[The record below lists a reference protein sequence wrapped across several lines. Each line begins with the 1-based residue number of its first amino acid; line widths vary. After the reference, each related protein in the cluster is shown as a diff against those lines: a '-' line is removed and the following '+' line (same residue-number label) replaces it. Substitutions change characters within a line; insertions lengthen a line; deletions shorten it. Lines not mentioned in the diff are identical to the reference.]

1 MPQTHSLSIQE
12 HFGSLPDPRIDRQ
25 KRHNLIDI
33 ITITICAVLSGAE
46 AWTHV
51 EDFGKSNEEWFR
63 TFLEL
68 PNGIPSHDTF
78 GRFFSL
84 LDPEA
89 FQDAFL
95 QWVQSV
101 NDVFEGQDISIDG
114 KCLRRSHDKS
124 NDKSAIYMVSAWA
137 SSNKLVLG
145 QVKTDE
151 KSNEITAIPKLLR
164 VLEIEGCIVTIDAA
178 GCQRKIAAQIRSQG
192 GDYLLALK
200 GNQGRLRDF
209 VEDYF
214 MAAMENDFDA
224 VPHDYFETTDAGH
237 GRIEVRKHYT
247 IDQFGDFPGKGA
259 WKDLQT
265 ICMVVSERHIG
276 DEVSIERRYY
286 ITSLPSNAKQFAS
299 SVRNHWGV
307 ENELHWCLD
316 VGFREDDCRVRK
328 DHAPE
333 NFAVVRHIALNLL
346 KKEKS
351 FKGGIKAKRLKS
363 AWDHDY
369 LLKLLGWG

>member
-1 MPQTHSLSIQE
+1 MSQTKPLSIQE
-12 HFGSLPDPRIDRQ
+12 HFESLPDPRIDRQ

-46 AWTHV
+46 AWTHI
-51 EDFGKSNEEWFR
+51 EDFGKSNQKWLHS
-63 TFLEL
+63 FLEL

-84 LDPEA
+84 LDPED
-89 FQDAFL
+89 FQGAFL
-95 QWVQSV
+95 QWVQST
-101 NDVFEGQDISIDG
+101 NDIFKSQNISIDG

-137 SSNKLVLG
+137 SDNKLVLG

-178 GCQRKIAAQIRSQG
+178 GCQKKIATQIRSQG

-200 GNQGRLRDF
+200 GNQGNLRDY

-214 MAAMENDFDA
+214 MAATENHFNA

-237 GRIEVRKHYT
+237 GRVEVRKHYT
-247 IDQFGDFPGKGA
+247 IDQFGDFPGKRA

-265 ICMVVSERHIG
+265 ICMVESERHIG
-276 DEVSIERRYY
+276 DTVSMERRYY

-299 SVRNHWGV
+299 SVRAHWGV
-307 ENELHWCLD
+307 ENNLHWCLD

-333 NFAVVRHIALNLL
+333 NFAVIRHIALNLL
-346 KKEKS
+346 TKEKTH
-351 FKGGIKAKRLKS
+351 KGGIKAKRLKS
-363 AWDHDY
+363 AWDDDY
-369 LLKLLGWG
+369 LPKVLEMG